1 MKIGVVGDP
10 EDLASVYVSWL
21 AGCRGIE
28 VLPLPE
34 STLGSDWSFN
44 LNEETGE
51 AWLRLGEQQMEFTAL
66 SGLFV
71 RLHPEPQLPRGL
83 ALAAAHHLMFLRERR
98 EGLHHLLEAL
108 PCAVVNRPSAGRANA
123 SKPYQ
128 MRMLGDAG
136 FRIPRWVVTNDFDVA
151 VAFVDACPDGAIYKA
166 VSGLRSRVR
175 AVDEELMSR
184 LKSGTTATVLQEYVP
199 GRDVRVHTVGSLA
212 FATEVRADGVDYR
225 YQNGSEYRAT
235 EVGVGLAELCCAH
248 ACAEGLM
255 LAGFDFRVTEAGI
268 WHCLEM
274 NPVPSF
280 LPYEMCSGLPIADA
294 ILDVLTGCMPAS
306 AKRMAAAS

>member
-21 AGCRGIE
+21 AGRRGIE

-34 STLGSDWSFN
+34 STLGSGWSFG

-51 AWLRLGEQQMEFTAL
+51 AALTLGQQRIHFAAL
-66 SGLFV
+66 SGVFV
-71 RLHPEPQLPRGL
+71 RLHPEPPLPQGL
-83 ALAAAHHLMFLRERR
+83 TLAAAHHLMFLRERR

-128 MRMLGDAG
+128 MRMLANAG
-136 FRIPRWVVTNDFDVA
+136 FRIPRWVVTNDFGVA
-151 VAFVDACPDGAIYKA
+151 TAFVDTCPNGAIYKA

-184 LKSGTTATVLQEYVP
+184 LKSGTTATVLQEYIP
-199 GRDVRVHTVGSLA
+199 GRDVRVHTVGNVA
-212 FATEVRADGVDYR
+212 FATEVLADGVDYR
-225 YQNGSEYRAT
+225 YQAGSEYRAT
-235 EVGVGLAELCCAH
+235 EVGVELAELCCAH
-248 ACAEGLM
+248 AAGEGLV
-255 LAGFDFRVTEAGI
+255 LAGFDFRVTDAGV

-294 ILDVLTGCMPAS
+294 ILDVLAGCIPAG
-306 AKRMAAAS
+306 AERIAEAS